1 MTDVL
6 HTTVSPSTS
15 GNWLRGHALLGSLI
29 VHSVLIGVL
38 ALVVI
43 PGDDSPPTLRINT
56 AFSTAADE
64 QIVPLQTDF
73 PKALEPA
80 PQATTQRQT
89 ASIPLATRTE
99 LTDVVPRTEQSPIGG
114 LMSSIPSAA
123 LTEVVGASA
132 PFRGTSETGTGGN
145 GEGSGGGHFFGL
157 PPIGDSVVFVVD
169 SSRSMNHPYPP
180 PARTRFK
187 RVQLELVNTI
197 GRMRPEQK
205 FFIVFFNHE
214 AIPMPANQLVAATPT
229 SQQQYLRWMIGMKAD
244 GKTNPV
250 HAMLI
255 ALQLRPETIYL
266 LTDGDLPPKV
276 ASVIREANGQRVQIN
291 TIGFG
296 DNAGEK
302 VLQDIAQQNNGTYR
316 FIPEDE
322 AMKSAP

>member
-1 MTDVL
+1 MPDIL
-6 HTTVSPSTS
+6 HTTVSPSSS

-43 PGDDSPPTLRINT
+43 PGDDSAPILLINT
-56 AFSTAADE
+56 AFSTAVDE
-64 QIVPLQTDF
+64 QIVPLQTDSSRS
-73 PKALEPA
+73 LEAA
-80 PQATTQRQT
+80 PQAASQRQT
-89 ASIPLATRTE
+89 ASIPLSTRTE
-99 LTDVVPRTEQSPIGG
+99 LTDVVPRTEQSPIGS
-114 LMSSIPSAA
+114 LMSGFPSAA
-123 LTEVVGASA
+123 LTEVVGAST
-132 PFRGTSETGTGGN
+132 PFRGASETGAD
-145 GEGSGGGHFFGL
+145 GEGQGSGGGHFFGL

-180 PARTRFK
+180 PANTRFK

-197 GRMRPEQK
+197 GHMQPEQK

-214 AIPMPANQLVAATPT
+214 AIPMPANQLIAATPT
-229 SQQQYLRWMIGMKAD
+229 SQQRYLRWMIGMKAD

-266 LTDGDLPPKV
+266 LTDGNLPPKV
-276 ASVIREANGQRVQIN
+276 ASVIREANGQHVQIN

-296 DNAGEK
+296 DDAGEQ
-302 VLQDIAQQNNGTYR
+302 VLQDIARQNNGTYR

-322 AMKSAP
+322 SPKSAP